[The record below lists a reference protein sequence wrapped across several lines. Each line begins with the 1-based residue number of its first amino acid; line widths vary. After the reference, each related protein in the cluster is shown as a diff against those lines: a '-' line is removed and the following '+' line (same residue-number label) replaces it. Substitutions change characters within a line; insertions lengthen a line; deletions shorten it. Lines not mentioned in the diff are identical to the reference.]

1 MITFNKKPKECI
13 VSNQKEVYI
22 FEDMQTNIDE
32 ETVNAFGEEWEHF
45 NTFTDTEIQTAGDQY
60 FDIIDKE
67 WLKDKHALD
76 VGCGSGRWTKY
87 VSQFAGFVEAI
98 DPSKAVFA
106 SAKLLQKT
114 PNTRISKAGVDNI
127 PFENSSFDFVF
138 SLGVL
143 HHIPDTQLAM
153 QRCVE
158 KLKPQG
164 KFLVYLYYNFEQ
176 RGVLFKSIFFVS
188 HMLRLIISKLPA
200 SLKRLV
206 CDLIAIVIYS
216 PLIYLSKIIEKLGFT
231 KLSNQI
237 PLSYYK
243 SHSFFI
249 VRNDALDRFGTPLE
263 QRFSRAEITKM
274 MENCGLKNIIISE
287 NEPYWHAVGEK

>member
-1 MITFNKKPKECI
+1 MISFNKNPKERI
-13 VSNQKEVYI
+13 VSNQKEI
-22 FEDMQTNIDE
+22 FVFEENHTNFDED
-32 ETVNAFGEEWEHF
+32 TVNSFGEEWEHF
-45 NTFTDTEIQTAGDQY
+45 NTFTDAEIKTAGDQY
-60 FDIIDKE
+60 FDIVDKE
-67 WLKDKHALD
+67 WLKGKHALD

-87 VSQFAGFVEAI
+87 VSQYTGFVEAI
-98 DPSKAVFA
+98 DPSKAVLA
-106 SAKLLQKT
+106 SAKLLQES

-127 PFENSSFDFVF
+127 PFEDNSFDFVF

-143 HHIPDTQLAM
+143 HHIPNTQLAM

-158 KLKPQG
+158 KLKPEG

-176 RGVLFKSIFFVS
+176 RGVLFKSLFFLS
-188 HMLRLIISKLPA
+188 HIIRLVISKLPA

-206 CDLIAIVIYS
+206 CDLIAVVVYL
-216 PLIYLSKIIEKLGFT
+216 PLIYISKIIEKLGFSN
-231 KLSNQI
+231 LSNQI

-287 NEPYWHAVGEK
+287 NEPYWHAIGEK

>member
-1 MITFNKKPKECI
+1 MISFNKNPKERI
-13 VSNQKEVYI
+13 VSNQKEI
-22 FEDMQTNIDE
+22 FVFEENHTNFDED
-32 ETVNAFGEEWEHF
+32 TVNSFGEEWEHF
-45 NTFTDTEIQTAGDQY
+45 NTFTDAEIKTAGDQY
-60 FDIIDKE
+60 FDIVDKE
-67 WLKDKHALD
+67 WLKGKHALD

-87 VSQFAGFVEAI
+87 VSQYAGFVEAI
-98 DPSKAVFA
+98 DPSKAVLA
-106 SAKLLQKT
+106 SAKLLQES

-127 PFENSSFDFVF
+127 PFEDNSFDFVF

-143 HHIPDTQLAM
+143 HHIPNTQLAM

-158 KLKPQG
+158 KLKPEG

-176 RGVLFKSIFFVS
+176 RGVLFKSLFFLS
-188 HMLRLIISKLPA
+188 HIIRLVISKLPA

-206 CDLIAIVIYS
+206 CDLIAVVVYL
-216 PLIYLSKIIEKLGFT
+216 PLIYISKIIEKLGFSN
-231 KLSNQI
+231 LSNQI

-287 NEPYWHAVGEK
+287 NEPYWHAIGEK

>member
-1 MITFNKKPKECI
+1 
-13 VSNQKEVYI
+13 
-22 FEDMQTNIDE
+22 
-32 ETVNAFGEEWEHF
+32 
-45 NTFTDTEIQTAGDQY
+45 
-60 FDIIDKE
+60 
-67 WLKDKHALD
+67 
-76 VGCGSGRWTKY
+76 
-87 VSQFAGFVEAI
+87 
-98 DPSKAVFA
+98 
-106 SAKLLQKT
+106 
-114 PNTRISKAGVDNI
+114 
-127 PFENSSFDFVF
+127 
-138 SLGVL
+138 
-143 HHIPDTQLAM
+143 
-153 QRCVE
+153 
-158 KLKPQG
+158 
-164 KFLVYLYYNFEQ
+164 
-176 RGVLFKSIFFVS
+176 
-188 HMLRLIISKLPA
+188 MLRLIISKLPA

-216 PLIYLSKIIEKLGFT
+216 PLIYLSKIIEKLGFP